1 MKEPHA
7 GARMT
12 EPPTDLTQDARARLP
27 CFLVSPRY
35 RAEMTEVIQATA
47 RAVIS
52 VRRPEEALRRFEQ
65 SPAMVAVVDARG
77 AFGVGLEVMRAL
89 APVIERR
96 RAALVALIGR
106 ADAGRLEEV
115 LAAGAT
121 HLAMSGPR
129 HGELPAVLAL
139 ADRYVRRLAASG
151 ATAAIA
157 SAQAALASGA
167 RWDWRKGDTTV
178 SVTPAMAQL
187 LGMRHGSDRVP
198 LAELIDH
205 VEEAD
210 REDLQRGLMRLLR
223 GGLSGEL
230 THRMVVD
237 GRVHVI
243 AHHVRANRD
252 AKGRLSGL
260 SATVEDLDVVIME
273 RRLSAH
279 FDRLTGLANAA
290 FAREW
295 LDQLLGGR
303 SDCEPA
309 TIALLLALS
318 RFDGINASYGRQVAD
333 ALLQAVA
340 RRLRRVT
347 GGDRNTEV
355 MLARMGG
362 AEFLVAWPG
371 PITLSRVIEVA
382 ERLGQEFEKPFLV
395 GGRIIHLASRIGIAV
410 GEADLDGAETLLRR
424 ASAALAQAKA
434 GDPNSFE
441 VYMSSEHDDLIHRMA
456 RLEDDLRDAIES
468 DNLELLFQPVVDLGS
483 NRIVGAEALTRWR
496 HPLLGLLPAETLMGV
511 AESAQMTHRLGAH
524 ILGKALDVAGAWP
537 PALAGLR
544 LAVNVAAED
553 MEGPEFAER
562 VLGLVKERGFDPG
575 RLTLEVTESGLMRD
589 IEHAQRVLGHLR
601 ASGIAVAIDDFGT
614 GYSSLAYLKSL
625 PLDYIKIDKQ
635 LLGAGPDLDRDRVV
649 VHGVIRMAHT
659 LGLKAVA
666 EGVETVAQR
675 LALRQAD
682 CDFYQGFLCSPPVP
696 STRLIELVEEWNDAA
711 APV

>member
-1 MKEPHA
+1 MRHEG
-7 GARMT
+7 GAMT
-12 EPPTDLTQDARARLP
+12 ELPRDPALDARAGLS
-27 CFLVSPRY
+27 CFLLSLRY
-35 RAEMTEVIQATA
+35 RAEMT
-47 RAVIS
+47 AVIEATGRS
-52 VRRPEEALRRFEQ
+52 VVSARRPEEALRRFEQ
-65 SPAMVAVVDARG
+65 SQAMVAVVDARG
-77 AFGVGLEVMRAL
+77 ALAVGLEVLRAL
-89 APVIERR
+89 SPAIDRR
-96 RAALVALIGR
+96 RAALVALVAR
-106 ADAGRLEEV
+106 TEAARLDDV

-121 HLAMSGPR
+121 HFALSGPR
-129 HGELPAVLAL
+129 HGELATLL
-139 ADRYVRRLAASG
+139 GFADRYVRRLAASG

-167 RWDWRKGDTTV
+167 RWDWRKGDTMVT
-178 SVTPAMAQL
+178 VTPAMAQL
-187 LGMRHGSDRVP
+187 LGERGGGRVA
-198 LAELIDH
+198 LAEMIDH

-210 REDLQRGLMRLLR
+210 REDLRRGLLRLLR

-252 AKGRLSGL
+252 SKGRLTGL
-260 SATVEDLDVVIME
+260 SATVEDLDAVIME

-279 FDRLTGLANAA
+279 FDTLTGLANAA

-309 TIALLLALS
+309 TIAMMLALS

-340 RRLRRVT
+340 RRLRRVA
-347 GGDRNTEV
+347 GGERNPDA

-371 PITLSRVIEVA
+371 PVTLSRVIEVA

-395 GGRIIHLASRIGIAV
+395 GGRVIHLASRIGIAV

-441 VYMSSEHDDLIHRMA
+441 VYMSSERDDLIHRMA
-456 RLEDDLRDAIES
+456 RLEDDLRDALDQ
-468 DNLELLFQPVVDLGS
+468 DNLELLFQPLVDLAN
-483 NRIVGAEALTRWR
+483 NRIVGVEALTRWR

-524 ILGKALDVAGAWP
+524 ILAKALDAASAWP
-537 PALAGLR
+537 RSLGELR

-553 MEGPEFAER
+553 MQGPDFAER
-562 VLGLVKERGFDPG
+562 VLGLVAERGFDPA
-575 RLTLEVTESGLMRD
+575 RLTLEVTESGLVRD
-589 IEHAQRVLGHLR
+589 VEHAQRVLGHVR
-601 ASGIAVAIDDFGT
+601 AAGVAVAIDDFGT

-635 LLGAGPDLDRDRVV
+635 LLGAGPDIERDRAVV
-649 VHGVIRMAHT
+649 QGVIRMAHT

-666 EGVETVAQR
+666 EGVETAAQR
-675 LALRQAD
+675 LALRLAH
-682 CDFYQGFLCSPPVP
+682 CDYYQGFLCSPPVT
-696 STRLIELVEEWNDAA
+696 SARLVELVEEWNEAA

>member
-1 MKEPHA
+1 MNEIRGDPA
-7 GARMT
+7 
-12 EPPTDLTQDARARLP
+12 LDARAGLP
-27 CFLVSPRY
+27 CFLVSLRY
-35 RAEMTEVIQATA
+35 RDEMTEVIQATD
-47 RAVIS
+47 RAVVS

-65 SPAMVAVVDARG
+65 SQAMVAVVDARG
-77 AFGVGLEVMRAL
+77 ALSIGLDVMRAL
-89 APVIERR
+89 SPAIERR
-96 RAALVALIGR
+96 RAAMVALIAR
-106 ADAGRLEEV
+106 TETARLEDV

-121 HLAMSGPR
+121 HFALSGPR
-129 HGELPAVLAL
+129 HGELAAVLSF

-167 RWDWRKGDTTV
+167 RWDWRKGDATV
-178 SVTPAMAQL
+178 TITPALAQL
-187 LGMRHGSDRVP
+187 LGERGGTGRVT

-210 REDLQRGLMRLLR
+210 REDLRRGLIRLLR

-252 AKGRLSGL
+252 AKGRLTGL
-260 SATVEDLDVVIME
+260 SATVEDLDAVIME

-279 FDRLTGLANAA
+279 FDTLTGLANAA

-309 TIALLLALS
+309 TIAMLLALS

-340 RRLRRVT
+340 RRLRRVA
-347 GGDRNTEV
+347 GGDRNPET

-371 PITLSRVIEVA
+371 PVTLSRAIEVA
-382 ERLGQEFEKPFLV
+382 ERLGQDFEKPFLV
-395 GGRIIHLASRIGIAV
+395 GGRVIHLASRIGIAV

-441 VYMSSEHDDLIHRMA
+441 VYMSSERDDLIHRMA
-456 RLEDDLRDAIES
+456 RLEDDLRDAIDN
-468 DNLELLFQPVVDLGS
+468 DNLELLFQPLVDLGS
-483 NRIVGAEALTRWR
+483 NRIVGVEALTRWR
-496 HPLLGLLPAETLMGV
+496 HPMLGLLPAETLMGV

-524 ILGKALDVAGAWP
+524 ILGKALDAAGAWP
-537 PALAGLR
+537 RALDGLR
-544 LAVNVAAED
+544 LAVNIAAED
-553 MEGPEFAER
+553 MQGPDFAER
-562 VLGLVKERGFDPG
+562 VLGLLGERHFDPG
-575 RLTLEVTESGLMRD
+575 RLTLEVTESGLVRD
-589 IEHAQRVLGHLR
+589 IDHAQRVLGHVR
-601 ASGIAVAIDDFGT
+601 AAGIAIAIDDFGT

-635 LLGAGPDLDRDRVV
+635 LLGVGPDIERDRIVV
-649 VHGVIRMAHT
+649 QGVIRMAHT

-666 EGVETVAQR
+666 EGVETTAQR

-696 STRLIELVEEWNDAA
+696 SARLIELVEEWNEAA